1 MNFLKLELAKLNP
14 FLDKLKIKYPVL
26 KEVFNSNIAEKDFT
40 NEEKCKLSE
49 ILNELQ
55 EFCLEKANYFL
66 ASNV

>member
-49 ILNELQ
+49 ILNEL
-55 EFCLEKANYFL
+55 
-66 ASNV
+66 